1 MRRPEFIARQ
11 SSHPT
16 GMLGWIIGSI
26 MSRETAALNATVLDA
41 LKLQPT
47 DRILEVGFGHGRTIE
62 RAAAIVTDGFVA
74 GIDVSETMVRMATR
88 RCRRFIELGR
98 VQLEVGDSSGLPFP
112 AHHFDKAYAVH
123 TIYFWADPV
132 AHLRE
137 IHRVLKPGGTLA
149 IGLRPKAAANG
160 ADDFPDS
167 IYTFYE
173 TGRVRELL
181 AESGFANLSVLEG
194 VEGFDVIVAERLRN
208 AT

>member
-11 SSHPT
+11 SSRPT
-16 GMLGWIIGSI
+16 GMLGWIIRSI

-41 LKLQPT
+41 LELRPT

-88 RCRRFIELGR
+88 RCRSYIEQGR
-98 VQLEVGDSSGLPFP
+98 VRLEVGDSSCLPFP
-112 AHHFDKAYAVH
+112 ANQFDKAYAVH
-123 TIYFWADPV
+123 TIYFWEDAV

-149 IGLRPKAAANG
+149 IGLRPKATTSG

-167 IYTFYE
+167 VYTFYE

-181 AESGFANLSVLEG
+181 AESGFANLRVLEG
-194 VEGFDVIVAERLRN
+194 VDGFDVIVAERLRN

>member
-1 MRRPEFIARQ
+1 
-11 SSHPT
+11 
-16 GMLGWIIGSI
+16 
-26 MSRETAALNATVLDA
+26 
-41 LKLQPT
+41 
-47 DRILEVGFGHGRTIE
+47 
-62 RAAAIVTDGFVA
+62 
-74 GIDVSETMVRMATR
+74 MATC
-88 RCRRFIELGR
+88 RCRRFIEQGR
-98 VQLEVGDSSGLPFP
+98 VRLEVGDSSRLPFP
-112 AHHFDKAYAVH
+112 ANHFDKAYAVH

-149 IGLRPKAAANG
+149 IGLRPKAAASG

-194 VEGFDVIVAERLRN
+194 VDGFDVIVAERLRN

>member
-62 RAAAIVTDGFVA
+62 RAAAIVTNGFVA

-88 RCRRFIELGR
+88 RCRRFIEQGR

-112 AHHFDKAYAVH
+112 VHHFDKAYAVH

-137 IHRVLKPGGTLA
+137 IHRVLKSGGRLA
-149 IGLRPKAAANG
+149 VGLRPKAAASG

-194 VEGFDVIVAERLRN
+194 VEGFDVIVAERPRN